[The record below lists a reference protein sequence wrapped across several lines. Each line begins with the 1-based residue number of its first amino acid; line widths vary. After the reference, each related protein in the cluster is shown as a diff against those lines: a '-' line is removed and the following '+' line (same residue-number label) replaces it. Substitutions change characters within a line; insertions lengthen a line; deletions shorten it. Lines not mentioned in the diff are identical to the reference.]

1 VLVTPKGISRAQYG
15 GIIGIIDEVGLLP
28 LSGDAMAAV
37 AGGRSLGSAISKVIT
52 VPYLVKVKL
61 QLADPVYCRQILS
74 RRCYRWSTR
83 RIPPFPVRIGTQADV
98 QITTIYRRPIEFV
111 MPALRQAL
119 GLVVENR

>member
-1 VLVTPKGISRAQYG
+1 
-15 GIIGIIDEVGLLP
+15 
-28 LSGDAMAAV
+28 MAAV
-37 AGGRSLGSAISKVIT
+37 AGGRSLGSSIAQAINN
-52 VPYLVKVKL
+52 PYLVRVKL
-61 QLADPVYCRQILS
+61 QLADPAYCRQLLS

-98 QITTIYRRPIEFV
+98 QITTIYRRPIQFV